1 METNPWKVENL
12 EGFRF
17 YCCPECDSK
26 HLDVSE
32 FVEHALDHHPKSR
45 EIFESKDVEDDHD
58 DIFEPL
64 VDLDEDTCDFSNVIV
79 TPEEPLEQVENVT
92 KIEIPEIQCAI
103 CLKRLSSKD
112 ELIEHLESEHDEE
125 IFDKECQFCGAR
137 FKKTNGLSRHIHG
150 VHKEFKQGSRKS
162 SRRSKVENSIISEDV
177 KSEVK
182 SKVKPESILPPA
194 YKCDICDFVTYMR
207 DKIPKH
213 NEEMHKIDG
222 VFICH
227 LCNISFHSCSGLA
240 FHNTSIHME
249 GEFKLKCPECQK
261 GFRTKRDLNRHLESH
276 TRPKPEEPQLNVIC
290 ELCGKVCAT
299 GKKLKSHMKAVH
311 GEKKVE
317 CDRCDKL
324 FVTFKDL
331 KHHLKSSHDVY
342 DITMEQKKGKCD
354 KCDIQFEDPEN
365 FDIHLKE
372 CIEDT
377 KEFKCKF
384 CDTIWVSHLSLKHHI
399 VVKHEKIL
407 HCCDIC
413 NFVTKEQAALK
424 SHKLSWHED
433 IHDFVCHLCGS
444 SHKKEIH
451 LKYHLC
457 HKHGIG
463 EKKYKCDI
471 CSKVFFYKDTL
482 KQHVQQVHIRDK
494 KFKCDTCDWRGV
506 SKEKLNRHV
515 QEKHIRDK
523 VYPCEQCDYKAYRKD
538 WLTAHIKNIHQN

>member
-64 VDLDEDTCDFSNVIV
+64 VDLDEDTCDFLNVIV

-112 ELIEHLESEHDEE
+112 EFIEHLESEHDEE
-125 IFDKECQFCGAR
+125 IFDNECQFCGAR

-317 CDRCDKL
+317 CDRCDNI
-324 FVTFKDL
+324 F
-331 KHHLKSSHDVY
+331 
-342 DITMEQKKGKCD
+342 
-354 KCDIQFEDPEN
+354 
-365 FDIHLKE
+365 
-372 CIEDT
+372 CIS
-377 KEFKCKF
+377 C
-384 CDTIWVSHLSLKHHI
+384 
-399 VVKHEKIL
+399 
-407 HCCDIC
+407 
-413 NFVTKEQAALK
+413 
-424 SHKLSWHED
+424 
-433 IHDFVCHLCGS
+433 
-444 SHKKEIH
+444 
-451 LKYHLC
+451 
-457 HKHGIG
+457 
-463 EKKYKCDI
+463 
-471 CSKVFFYKDTL
+471 
-482 KQHVQQVHIRDK
+482 
-494 KFKCDTCDWRGV
+494 
-506 SKEKLNRHV
+506 
-515 QEKHIRDK
+515 
-523 VYPCEQCDYKAYRKD
+523 
-538 WLTAHIKNIHQN
+538 